1 MDANTDEFYRWHW
14 FRKFSL
20 EGEVCFMLTTLLHP
34 FRLFQNGLCCLD
46 FVLFCFLSNLW
57 TACFFDWGV
66 KFKKV
71 KPRINM
77 DPFKVDD
84 VEGSVCIYPMV
95 LVQIPMCNE
104 KEVFWLYQVYAQ
116 AIYAVCQIDYP
127 CDLLLIQVLEG
138 SEDEIIE
145 WLIKVEVSKWN
156 LKAVNIIYRH
166 RLARTGYKA
175 GKLNCAM
182 SCDYVKNYVFF
193 AIFDTHFKLS
203 YKV

>member
-104 KEVFWLYQVYAQ
+104 KEVCHQTSAF
-116 AIYAVCQIDYP
+116 
-127 CDLLLIQVLEG
+127 
-138 SEDEIIE
+138 
-145 WLIKVEVSKWN
+145 
-156 LKAVNIIYRH
+156 
-166 RLARTGYKA
+166 
-175 GKLNCAM
+175 
-182 SCDYVKNYVFF
+182 
-193 AIFDTHFKLS
+193 HFC
-203 YKV
+203 